1 VAYRAEIEIGVK
13 GAKNLEQALEQ
24 ITKLSKSIDNTNKR
38 TIFGTK
44 QVANLNEYARAVEKA
59 RRNLNKARIQ
69 IDEAG
74 NATKTYKKAIDQ
86 YVSALG
92 ASNQAQKITNDL
104 VEKEIGARTRATAA
118 LKAYNAAAVP
128 PTQRG
133 AQTTMAGA
141 YLRGQPNFGP
151 QPAPDFN
158 PLAAAGR
165 ARASGLAAEAIKSGQ
180 AAQEAIRVI
189 NEVTEYQRRKFIDI
203 TNTKIQLTQKQL
215 DAELDSI
222 QTALDAAIKADK
234 AKQADFD
241 RRLSARTRA
250 TTEAEQLYLQIRQDS
265 EKRIEAQ
272 RKAGLERIK
281 KLEQDIAKERENR
294 ARRRQEA
301 LGSAL
306 IGGGFPLLFGQGP
319 GAALGGALGGG
330 AGGLIGGQFGFG
342 LSLIGTQ
349 LGTTVD
355 EFIKSTA
362 ELGQALDP
370 LTADIGALATA
381 AGFAGTEIAKAIEA
395 IEQLGSEQEALEAAT
410 LLLAATVG
418 NDGVNAL
425 RNFGDDTADLG
436 REFERTMALMQAAAA
451 KFFGGVAS
459 FVGGVLQQA
468 NDLQAGLNLDT
479 DEAKELQARRTE
491 ILKGSATSAIGASG
505 ASGSSSIAAKSGEL
519 LKIEGRLRELARER
533 RLEAEGIV
541 LSQAQELKDKA
552 FLEKFGIKSIGLTK
566 VQNKLAAENKDF
578 TNENYVTLLK
588 QEALEQRNLANKL
601 AVNAAEKDKE
611 GNIKN
616 YGLLAKVTNQNEIA
630 YNNTLLDI
638 DRQRDKALDSRIK
651 KQNRAST
658 KAATEA
664 NRLQQR
670 LAKSTLGREALPQLT
685 EFKDRIAAAE
695 AAQDKLTARR
705 IKGEQAIF
713 TIEQNR
719 LKSLIGVTNQ
729 QEVQEINLTA
739 AAQRVAAMRDTE
751 RDMTEIQRQ
760 RNELFTNTITG
771 LQSQLDIATATTR
784 EEAEQLRLREEMQKL
799 RDSKNFSEGQLQ
811 QIELMKQSL
820 IEAQQPLNAFITQST
835 QALNDFEQV
844 AVTVSQGIGD
854 AFGAAMT
861 TGLSE
866 VVAGTKSA
874 EEVFADFLKNI
885 ANLLLQTAA
894 QMIATYIAIGVARL
908 FAGVPAAGGGGGS
921 VSAGA
926 YGDMSVAGPSFFSG
940 GMIPG
945 FANGGRPPVGKPS
958 IVGERGP
965 ELFVP
970 STSGTIVPN
979 HQLGGGDTNVV
990 VNVDAKGSSTQGNEP
1005 NAKALGAAIGAAVQS
1020 EIIKQ
1025 KRPGGLLA

>member
-1 VAYRAEIEIGVK
+1 MAYRAEIEIGIRGAARLKDLQNRLNSLSTLIDENNSKPLFKRVAIQSVQQYSDTLALAK
-13 GAKNLEQALEQ
+13 G
-24 ITKLSKSIDNTNKR
+24 
-38 TIFGTK
+38 
-44 QVANLNEYARAVEKA
+44 
-59 RRNLNKARIQ
+59 NLNKVQ
-69 IDEAG
+69 IELDKAGKATGLYAKNIKEYAEAL
-74 NATKTYKKAIDQ
+74 
-86 YVSALG
+86 VSA
-92 ASNQAQKITNDL
+92 NDAQNITNRLVKEEVDL
-104 VEKEIGARTRATAA
+104 RTQATAA

-670 LAKSTLGREALPQLT
+670 LAKSALGREALPELT
-685 EFKDRIAAAE
+685 GFKDRIAAAE

-705 IKGEQAIF
+705 IKGQQAVF
-713 TIEQNR
+713 VIEQNR
-719 LKSLIGVTNQ
+719 LKSLIGVTSQ
-729 QEVQEINLTA
+729 QEIDEINLTA
-739 AAQRVAAMRDTE
+739 AAQKVAARRDTE
-751 RDMTEIQRQ
+751 RDTTEILRQ

-799 RDSKNFSEGQLQ
+799 RDSGDFSEGKLQ

-844 AVTVSQGIGD
+844 AVTVSQGVGD

-874 EEVFADFLKNI
+874 EEVFADFLRNI
-885 ANLLLQTAA
+885 ANVLLQAAA
-894 QMIATYIAIGVARL
+894 QMIATYIAIGVARM
-908 FAGVPAAGGGGGS
+908 FAGVPADGGGS
-921 VSAGA
+921 SDSFAGVPNA
-926 YGDMSVAGPSFFSG
+926 VLDSVIGAR
-940 GMIPG
+940 
-945 FANGGRPPVGKPS
+945 ANGGPVASGNPY
-958 IVGERGP
+958 IIGERGP

-970 STSGTIVPN
+970 RSNGRIVPN
-979 HQLGGGDTNVV
+979 GRFGGGGGGDTNVV
-990 VNVDAKGSSTQGNEP
+990 VNVDAKGSSAQGNEP